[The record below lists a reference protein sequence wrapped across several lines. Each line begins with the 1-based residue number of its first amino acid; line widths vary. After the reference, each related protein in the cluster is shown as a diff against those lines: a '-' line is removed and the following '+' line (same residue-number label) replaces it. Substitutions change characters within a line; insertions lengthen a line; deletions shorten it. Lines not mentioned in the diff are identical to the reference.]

1 MKKSVLVISA
11 VASAVLMMAFA
22 SCNKKSEAAAS
33 APAPAAEAK
42 PAEAAAPAPAKAAEL
57 KPLSDARY
65 VSANDIDKGVVSTS
79 LEQPDGFVLVAT
91 EEKAMEVQ
99 SIADVPKTVG
109 SDVFTQRIS
118 TKGSGKVDYRNIS
131 FPAKAGET
139 IRCYALSSSK
149 TDSRPLHVVNV
160 ESGEEIGTITMLPDT
175 GSNPVTVEDVAVT
188 KDGKYCVYATSGTG
202 YIYQVIVGK

>member
-22 SCNKKSEAAAS
+22 SCNKKSETVAP

-109 SDVFTQRIS
+109 SDVFKQEI
-118 TKGSGKVDYRNIS
+118 
-131 FPAKAGET
+131 PAL
-139 IRCYALSSSK
+139 C
-149 TDSRPLHVVNV
+149 TDSV
-160 ESGEEIGTITMLPDT
+160 D
-175 GSNPVTVEDVAVT
+175 
-188 KDGKYCVYATSGTG
+188 
-202 YIYQVIVGK
+202 